1 MSKQLKAPPTPPS
14 LSPTDIAANAISR
27 KPRSRRHSMVEWGT
41 NPSGTD
47 ISVVKERRASM
58 QEFLSR
64 KKEKRPHYSQVFGGK
79 FEIMSADD
87 DPINQVRKL
96 KFPVC

>member
-1 MSKQLKAPPTPPS
+1 
-14 LSPTDIAANAISR
+14 
-27 KPRSRRHSMVEWGT
+27 
-41 NPSGTD
+41 
-47 ISVVKERRASM
+47 M

-87 DPINQVRKL
+87 DPINQVFQL
-96 KFPVC
+96 IFTVLNESSAS